1 MFLTLQLEHLENNM
15 FDRLK
20 DAYSGL
26 AHVALDSKQL
36 KTLLIKLTVVIILY
50 LVLVISGG
58 LIRFYGMLHNQII
71 IFMYILEFVAALSL
85 LNSIFT
91 LLMHYKALTPRDIDK
106 SINRFSLC
114 SNTLIVLCAI
124 SFIASII
131 YCISEGFHNDGLQ
144 FALYLLD
151 KAAII
156 LLTLYFK
163 YITKD
168 VYIEDDK
175 KEEY

>member
-1 MFLTLQLEHLENNM
+1 MFE
-15 FDRLK
+15 RLK

-26 AHVALDSKQL
+26 SHVALDKKQL
-36 KTLLIKLTVVIILY
+36 KTLLIKLIIIVILY
-50 LVLVISGG
+50 IALVIAGG
-58 LIRFYGMLHNQII
+58 LIRFYGMLHNQIL
-71 IFMYILEFVAALSL
+71 IFIYILEFVATLSL

-106 SINRFSLC
+106 SINRFALC
-114 SNTLIVLCAI
+114 GNTVIVLCAI

-131 YCISEGFHNDGLQ
+131 YCIKEGFHNDGLE
-144 FALYLLD
+144 FALYLLV
-151 KAAII
+151 KAAIV

-163 YITKD
+163 HITKD